1 MTHRAGF
8 VNIIGNPNAGKS
20 SLLNCLLG
28 EKLAVITSKA
38 QTTRHRILGM
48 LNTDDYQIVF
58 SDTPGILEPKYALQK
73 SMRREFE
80 SALEDADIYLLVI
93 DPAEGFDHPSILSHL
108 RDSGIPCV
116 VILNKID
123 LASQEAILA
132 GIGEWQK
139 LLPSAAV
146 IPVSAL
152 HAFNIEAVLQHI
164 LEWLPE
170 HPPYFNKEDLTDRS
184 ERFLTSEIIRA
195 CILEQ
200 YHREVPYSVE
210 VVVEEFREE
219 GHTLHIR
226 AVIHVAR
233 ETQKVILIGEGGKAI
248 RRLGITSRKK
258 IESFTGRHVF
268 LELFVKVSRDWRDNE
283 LMLKRFG
290 YQL

>member
-1 MTHRAGF
+1 MPHKAGF

-28 EKLAVITSKA
+28 EDLAVITPKA

-48 LNTDDYQIVF
+48 LNTGDYQVVF

-93 DPAEGFDHPSILSHL
+93 DLKEGFEHPSILSHL
-108 RDSGIPCV
+108 KDSGIPTI

-123 LASQEAILA
+123 LTTQDAVLKS
-132 GIGEWQK
+132 IGEWQQQ
-139 LLPSAAV
+139 LPSATV

-152 HAFNIEAVLQHI
+152 HAFNIETVLQKI

-170 HPPYFNKEDLTDRS
+170 HPPYFNKDDLTDRS
-184 ERFLTSEIIRA
+184 ERFLVSEIIRS

-200 YHREVPYSVE
+200 YHKEVPYCVE
-210 VVVEEFREE
+210 VVIDSFKEEEALLR
-219 GHTLHIR
+219 IK

-233 ETQKVILIGEGGKAI
+233 ETQKVILIGQGGKAI
-248 RRLGITSRKK
+248 RRLGIASRKK
-258 IESFTGRHVF
+258 IEAFFNRHVY
-268 LELFVKVSRDWRDNE
+268 LELFVKLSKDWREDE